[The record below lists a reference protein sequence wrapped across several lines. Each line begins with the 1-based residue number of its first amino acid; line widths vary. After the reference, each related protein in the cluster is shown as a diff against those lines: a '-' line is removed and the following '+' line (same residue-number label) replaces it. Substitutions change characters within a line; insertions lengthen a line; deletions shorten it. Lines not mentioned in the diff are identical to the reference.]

1 MKEVQMKK
9 VKILF
14 TILFCLAILNSFVGA
29 NGLNL
34 NSLGTKAL
42 TMGGAFVGLADDFS
56 AIFWNPAGIVQFKQK
71 YFGFYG
77 VDIIPSGTYN
87 FSVGPVT
94 FVDARTTTKHYLA
107 GLAAYYHPIA
117 ENVVAGI
124 GFYTP
129 SGLGAKWD
137 GNDFKTLTFLR
148 PYKWESKVGMFTI
161 APVLAFKVHK
171 MISVG
176 ASLNINY
183 GMFGIKTHAG
193 DTELGIDLGQYEEI
207 LNGWGVGAT
216 IGILVKPHEKFSI
229 GATVR
234 TPSNIR
240 FSGDIEITQLNF
252 LGMIPGTPLY
262 GADIPTMST
271 LDRDVSWPWW
281 VAVGVAV
288 RPIENLTLTGD
299 LQWTQWSAIDVME
312 STYGDVIWSLLV
324 DTERPMHW
332 DDVMQIRFGAEYRC
346 KSLCF
351 RGGYYWD
358 PSPAPDRT
366 MSVLLP
372 SFDFNVL
379 TAGIGYS
386 LDGLN
391 IEFGIE
397 YLMGKEWDV
406 DYSKKQTDPGWKTA
420 QPGIYHMNVLVPNIS
435 VSFQF

>member
-1 MKEVQMKK
+1 MKR

-14 TILFCLAILNSFVGA
+14 VLLSCIVIMSTHLGA

-34 NSLGTKAL
+34 NSLGTKAM

-77 VDIIPSGTYN
+77 VDIIPSGTYD

-94 FVDARTTTKHYLA
+94 FVDAKTQTKHYL
-107 GLAAYYHPIA
+107 GGMAAYYHPIS
-117 ENVVAGI
+117 EDVVAGI

-137 GNDFKTLTFLR
+137 GNDFRSLTFST
-148 PYKWESKVGMFTI
+148 PYNWESKVGMFTI
-161 APVLAFKVHK
+161 APVLAFKVHE

-183 GMFGIKTHAG
+183 GMFDIKTHAG
-193 DTELGIDLGQYEEI
+193 DSELEIDLGQYRESMS
-207 LNGWGVGAT
+207 GWGVGAT
-216 IGILVKPHEKFSI
+216 FGILFNPHEKFSL

-234 TPSNIR
+234 TPSKIS
-240 FSGDIEITQLNF
+240 FSGDVEVSNLSV

-262 GADIPTMST
+262 GATIST
-271 LDRDVSWPWW
+271 ETTVDRDVTWPWW

-288 RPIENLTLTGD
+288 KPIESLTLTGD
-299 LQWTQWSAIDVME
+299 LQWTQWSAIEVME
-312 STYGDVIWSLLV
+312 STYGDIIWSLLME
-324 DTERPMHW
+324 TERPMYW
-332 DDVMQIRFGAEYRC
+332 KDTLQIRFGAEYRY
-346 KSLCF
+346 KAFAF
-351 RGGYYWD
+351 RAGYYWD
-358 PSPAPDRT
+358 PSPAPDKT
-366 MSVLLP
+366 MNVLLP

-386 LDGLN
+386 LDGLK

-397 YLMGKEWDV
+397 YLMGKERNV
-406 DYSKKQTDPGWKTA
+406 DYLKKQTEPGWETA
-420 QPGIYHMNVLVPNIS
+420 MPGVYSMNVILPNIS
-435 VSFQF
+435 VSFAF